1 MTMVPALL
9 SRIGTAM
16 ALAAAVLFTAA
27 APAAAKFPEKP
38 ITIIVGYGA
47 GGMTDVSSRI
57 LAEKLE
63 KILGVNVIVENKPGA
78 GGTLAWTATLDRE
91 ADGYTITSFATHDY
105 VASVMLDRKISL
117 DDFTAIGSI
126 MPQQRVLFAT
136 NSMPFDTMEG
146 MIEYTK
152 KTPVTFA
159 DGGLY
164 WASRVVEAFA
174 KKNDLKIRLVPF
186 KSGAEGS
193 AALLGGHVSIGE
205 TGVGTGAW
213 LGATR
218 KGTLKILG
226 ILSPGDLERVG
237 QKGVRSI
244 GTVGA
249 DYLTKVYYGYA
260 VKAGTPAD
268 RVAIISDAIEKAL
281 KDPDVAAKF
290 KERDLIPEWIP
301 PGSYKE
307 TLLSLTDEAQKLK
320 AYLAE

>member
-1 MTMVPALL
+1 MVPALL

-16 ALAAAVLFTAA
+16 ALAAAILFAAA
-27 APAAAKFPEKP
+27 APASAKFPEKP

-57 LAEKLE
+57 LADKLE

-78 GGTLAWTATLDRE
+78 GGTLAWTSTLERD
-91 ADGYTITSFATHDY
+91 ADGYTITSFGSQDY
-105 VASVMLDRKISL
+105 VAAVMLDRKISL
-117 DDFTAIGSI
+117 GDFATIGSI

-136 NSMPFDTMEG
+136 PSMPFDTMEG

-226 ILSPGDLERVG
+226 TLSPGNLDEVG
-237 QKGVRSI
+237 QKNVRSI
-244 GTVGA
+244 SAVGA
-249 DYLTKVYYGYA
+249 DYLTQVYYGYA
-260 VKAGTPAD
+260 MKAGTPPEHVEVIA
-268 RVAIISDAIEKAL
+268 SAIETAL
-281 KDPDVAAKF
+281 KDPDVVKKF
-290 KERDLIPEWIP
+290 KERDLIPLWMDP
-301 PGSYKE
+301 KKYNE
-307 TLLSLTDEAQKLK
+307 TLVSLTDEAKKLK
-320 AYLAE
+320 TYLAE

>member
-1 MTMVPALL
+1 MVLAFLRRFSL
-9 SRIGTAM
+9 
-16 ALAAAVLFTAA
+16 ALAFGAAVICAGL

-63 KILGVNVIVENKPGA
+63 KILGVSVIVENKPGA
-78 GGTLAWTATLDRE
+78 GGTLAWSATLDRD
-91 ADGYTITSFATHDY
+91 ADGYTITSFGSQDY
-105 VASVMLDRKISL
+105 VAAVMLDRKISL
-117 DDFTAIGSI
+117 DDFATIGSI

-136 NSMPFDTMEG
+136 PSMPFDTMEG
-146 MIEYTK
+146 MMEYTR

-164 WASRVVEAFA
+164 WASRVVEALA

-226 ILSPGDLERVG
+226 TLSPGTLDEVG
-237 QKGVRSI
+237 QKDVRSI
-244 GTVGA
+244 STIGA
-249 DYLTKVYYGYA
+249 DYLTQVYYGYA
-260 VKAGTPAD
+260 MKAGTPPEHVEVIA
-268 RVAIISDAIEKAL
+268 SAIEKAL
-281 KDPDVAAKF
+281 KDPDVIKKF
-290 KERDLIPEWIP
+290 KERDLIPLWMDP
-301 PGSYKE
+301 KKYTE
-307 TLLSLTDEAQKLK
+307 TLVGLTAEARDLK
-320 AYLAE
+320 KYLAD